1 MAAFLYEEMAD
12 GALWRLKQFVPRLPP
27 LTRLRL
33 LAFVHLLEHPEE
45 LTADLAVEASGALRL
60 TLAAG
65 ESERASMA
73 K

>member
-33 LAFVHLLEHPEE
+33 LAFLHLLEHPED

-65 ESERASMA
+65 QSERTSIA